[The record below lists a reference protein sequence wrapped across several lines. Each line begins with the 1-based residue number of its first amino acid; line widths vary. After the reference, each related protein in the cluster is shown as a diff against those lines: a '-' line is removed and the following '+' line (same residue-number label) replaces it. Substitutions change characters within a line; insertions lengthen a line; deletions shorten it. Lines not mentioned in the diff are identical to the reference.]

1 MATQTGWFC
10 YTCRKQFPSEN
21 FPNWVEERVKL
32 LDELCIDYKAL
43 FSKRKPSEHKRI
55 QEMLDSIQEELCQ
68 IKTSQELGS

>member
-10 YTCRKQFPSEN
+10 FRCYQRFDFNTFPD
-21 FPNWVEERVKL
+21 WKKERVKL
-32 LDELCIDYKAL
+32 LDELYQEYNAL

-55 QEMLDSIQEELCQ
+55 QEMLDSIQEEQCQ